1 MTDDICNVAIALITD
16 GARVLV
22 TQRRADD
29 SFPLY
34 WEFPGGTCESYETLE
49 LCVVREMQEELG
61 ITVVVDAP
69 GPDVVHQYPDWTIRL
84 VSFWC
89 RVTAGTPQALEAAQ
103 WRWVTAEELPHYQ
116 FPPASE
122 PLIAAVQKRLAA

>member
-1 MTDDICNVAIALITD
+1 MDEIRNVGIALIID
-16 GARVLV
+16 GPRVLV

-29 SFPLY
+29 SFPLC
-34 WEFPGGTCESYETLE
+34 WEFPGGTCEPDETLE
-49 LCVVREMQEELG
+49 VCVVREMQEELG
-61 ITVVVDAP
+61 VTVAVEAP
-69 GPDVVHQYPDWTIRL
+69 GPDVLHRYPEWTIRL

-103 WRWVTAEELPHYQ
+103 WRWVTADELPQYQ
-116 FPPASE
+116 FPPASG